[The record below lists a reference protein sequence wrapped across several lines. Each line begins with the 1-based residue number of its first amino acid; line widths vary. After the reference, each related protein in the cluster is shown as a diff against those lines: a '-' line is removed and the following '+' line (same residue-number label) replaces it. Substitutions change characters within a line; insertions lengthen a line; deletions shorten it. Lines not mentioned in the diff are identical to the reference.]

1 MKLHLEAVYVQQVQ
15 VNYDSHQYAHTNNIQ
30 RIHMCDTAEQCM
42 VWGNNSSCLLPVTD
56 SHFLQAYQC
65 PIFRKAILFV
75 QVSKW
80 VPHNAFHEQMLVL
93 FLTDA
98 RHATCEILQWHRMQ
112 SRPGQLPG

>member
-1 MKLHLEAVYVQQVQ
+1 MTAISVHTQTTSNAVTCATLLS
-15 VNYDSHQYAHTNNIQ
+15 NA
-30 RIHMCDTAEQCM
+30 
-42 VWGNNSSCLLPVTD
+42 WGNNSSCLLPVTD

-65 PIFRKAILFV
+65 PIIRKAILFV

-98 RHATCEILQWHRMQ
+98 RHATSELLQWPRMQ